1 MDRSLRNCL
10 IASLYKLTWS
20 SNFVYFREMPC
31 FRIFTNVSSEK
42 ITDELIL
49 KASKFFTDS
58 IKKPEQWITIH
69 FLGDQKMSFAG
80 SVEPCAQ
87 IYVMSIGNLGVDENQ
102 RISAEVSTNK
112 SSCLN
117 FCNNFMMFILFS
129 DRRFYSRKP
138 RHREKSSL
146 H

>member
-1 MDRSLRNCL
+1 
-10 IASLYKLTWS
+10 
-20 SNFVYFREMPC
+20 MPC
-31 FRIFTNVSSEK
+31 FRIFTNVASEK

-69 FLGDQKMSFAG
+69 FVGDQKMSFAG

-102 RISAEVSTNK
+102 RISAEVLRTYRI
-112 SSCLN
+112 LN
-117 FCNNFMMFILFS
+117 SYWLISQIAGFIEENLGIPKNRAYIEFN
-129 DRRFYSRKP
+129 DAPKDVVGWNGTTFQTI
-138 RHREKSSL
+138 L
-146 H
+146 

>member
-1 MDRSLRNCL
+1 
-10 IASLYKLTWS
+10 
-20 SNFVYFREMPC
+20 MPC
-31 FRIFTNVSSEK
+31 FRIFTNVSSDK

-102 RISAEVSTNK
+102 RISAEVSTAN
-112 SSCLN
+112 
-117 FCNNFMMFILFS
+117 
-129 DRRFYSRKP
+129 
-138 RHREKSSL
+138 
-146 H
+146 